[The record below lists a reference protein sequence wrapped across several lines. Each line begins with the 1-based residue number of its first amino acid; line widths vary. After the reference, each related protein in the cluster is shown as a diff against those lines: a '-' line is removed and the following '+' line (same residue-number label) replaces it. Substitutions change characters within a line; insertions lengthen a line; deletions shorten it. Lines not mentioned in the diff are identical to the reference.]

1 MNREPNNLE
10 IEMLL
15 EKISI
20 NAFGKLSRISLEF
33 HPGFNL
39 IYGPN
44 EAGKT
49 TLQQAILHLLYGFY
63 QSSRATAQ
71 ETTLLNRFK
80 PWQAEFY
87 SGQLWYQLK
96 DGGRYNVNRN
106 FSDSDVPTN
115 LYDSLTGE
123 EVTKKFNVKR
133 HGNISF
139 LKEQIG
145 LTKDL
150 FESTVFVRQGEVKAI
165 AGSSFL
171 VNEVIGVID
180 SGNRE
185 KSAKQAISHL
195 QHEIS
200 KIGSDRAQKRP
211 YPLAKAG
218 LKLLKEEFDVLISA
232 RQELKQAILEK
243 NKLEKLITKDN
254 LRRIELN
261 YLILTKNIGQNE
273 KQLNRLQLIKK
284 EIAKLEADISEFDDV
299 KMFPE
304 ELHDSITRRR
314 QNRKNYGEQLQE
326 KQQNIS
332 ELEEKVE
339 LIRKDIKHIKKYESI
354 YSLMSY
360 SDFVGLKQ
368 EWQRRKKIFI
378 TSQTSIDQEELTLL
392 KEGVDPKFLYKISEL
407 KPADFNNYQQ
417 KEEEIK
423 LLSEQQ
429 VMLQRQLD
437 QLESQTW
444 AKSKL
449 RNVLLFSTFFIT
461 LSVLLLSYFF
471 ENIYGY
477 PVSAGVMVLGLIV
490 YQFYKKARLKIA
502 NLADNLQTQSDSV
515 KRDIDAIRNKLQGF
529 YQQYEVDSLN
539 KLMARRMQNEQYLRY
554 VQEKDKAFQEMDRIE
569 FQLLKYL
576 HSVEINKLDE
586 DILDKVDTE
595 YKEFNDR
602 YKKIESYQL
611 EIAQLKKNILNLE
624 SRLSDNN
631 SALLELFSEANIKI
645 ENLLEAEV
653 EFDKMSQRRKQLNKL
668 KRDQGK
674 YKSEINGI
682 LASRSEEEI
691 RKESEDLIRRR
702 ELLLANYPE
711 IPGKQNQK
719 TVSHLEKDYSAV
731 DVLCRQHEKDLHT
744 LQTQINTV
752 LEQHRPQA
760 EIEEEIAQI
769 TREVDRLEK
778 QRTAMESARDILAEV
793 AQNYHRNVVP
803 FINSVL
809 SATMKQITN
818 KRYSDVCLNPENMSL
833 NLVLPEIETLGSADV
848 LSLGTQE
855 QLYLLLRIALARLLC
870 QNSETVPL
878 LLDDPFVHFDQSRM
892 ANMLAYLADLSKEN
906 QILLFTKEPFILDWC
921 KKELGRENCYS
932 FDLKK
937 TKSKKAK

>member
-1 MNREPNNLE
+1 
-10 IEMLL
+10 MLL

-20 NAFGKLSRISLEF
+20 NAFGKLFQISLEF

-87 SGQLWYQLK
+87 SGQLWYKLK

-123 EVTKKFNVKR
+123 EITKNFSVKR
-133 HGNISF
+133 HGNIAF
-139 LKEQIG
+139 LQQQIG
-145 LTKDL
+145 LKKDL

-180 SGNRE
+180 SGDRA
-185 KSAKQAISHL
+185 KSAKQAIGHL
-195 QHEIS
+195 QQEIS

-211 YPLAKAG
+211 YPLAKKR
-218 LKLLKEEFDVLISA
+218 LFSLKEEFDALINA
-232 RQELKQAILEK
+232 RHELKLAILEK
-243 NKLEKLITKDN
+243 NKLEKLFKKDN

-261 YLILTKNIGQNE
+261 YLVQTKNIDQNE
-273 KQLNRLQLIKK
+273 KQLNRLRLIKK
-284 EIAKLEADISEFDDV
+284 EIGKIETEISEFDDV
-299 KMFPE
+299 KMFPD

-314 QNRKNYGEQLQE
+314 QNRKNYEEQLQE
-326 KQQNIS
+326 KEQNIL

-339 LIRKDIKHIKKYESI
+339 FIRKDIKHLKKYESI

-360 SDFVGLKQ
+360 SDFVGLKT
-368 EWQRRKKIFI
+368 EWLRRNEIFI
-378 TSQTSIDQEELTLL
+378 TSQNRIDQEELSLL
-392 KEGVDPKFLYKISEL
+392 QEGVDPKFLHKISNL
-407 KPADFNNYQQ
+407 KPDDINNYQQ
-417 KEEEIK
+417 KEEKIK
-423 LLSEQQ
+423 LLQQQHDNLLEQ
-429 VMLQRQLD
+429 LG

-449 RNVLLFSTFFIT
+449 RNGLIFSTFFIT

-471 ENIYGY
+471 KFIYGY
-477 PVSAGVMVLGLIV
+477 PASAGVMVFGLIL

-502 NLADNLQTQSDSV
+502 GLADNINNQSDSV
-515 KRDIDAIRNKLQGF
+515 NRKIDSIRSQLHRH
-529 YQQYEVDSLN
+529 YQQFEVDSLN
-539 KLMARRMQNEQYLRY
+539 SLLARRMQNEQYLRLL
-554 VQEKDKAFQEMDRIE
+554 QEKDKAFQEKDRIE

-576 HSVEINKLDE
+576 HSVKINKLDA

-595 YKEFNDR
+595 YCEYNNH
-602 YKKIESYQL
+602 YKNIESYQQ
-611 EIAQLKKNILNLE
+611 EIVQLKKNISNLE
-624 SRLSDNN
+624 SRSSDNN
-631 SALLELFSEANIKI
+631 SALLELFSQANIKL
-645 ENLLEAEV
+645 ENLLKAEV
-653 EFDKMSQRRKQLNKL
+653 EFDKLSHRRKQLNKL
-668 KRDQGK
+668 KRDLEK
-674 YKSEINGI
+674 YKSELNGI
-682 LASRSEEEI
+682 LASRSEGEI
-691 RKESEDLIRRR
+691 RKESENLIRRR
-702 ELLLANYPE
+702 ELLLANYQD
-711 IPGKQNQK
+711 IPGKQSQK
-719 TVSHLEKDYSAV
+719 TISQLENDYSAA

-760 EIEEEIAQI
+760 EIEEEIAQVAN
-769 TREVDRLEK
+769 EVDRLEK
-778 QRTAMESARDILAEV
+778 LRTSMELARDILSEV

-809 SATMKQITN
+809 SGTMKRITN
-818 KRYSDVCLNPENMSL
+818 KRYSDVCLNPDDMSL
-833 NLVLPEIETLGSADV
+833 NLILPEIETLGSADV

-892 ANMLAYLADLSKEN
+892 TSMLSYLADLSKEN

-921 KKELGRENCYS
+921 KKELGRENCHN
-932 FDLKK
+932 FDLLKIN
-937 TKSKKAK
+937 SKKSGLGIGVME